1 MGCGISKSFVQ
12 GAECEIFLAI
22 TYLCSSYITEEEIN
36 DLEKLFMYIID
47 CGALYFQKSER
58 DLPYVGLIEKKI
70 LKKGMEK
77 SIPDLKAE
85 FMCMCVREKKI
96 TVLKFM

>member
-36 DLEKLFMYIID
+36 DLEKLLYLRYLVVLLREVAIHIYNRLWSLVFPKIRKGSSL
-47 CGALYFQKSER
+47 CGFDWKEN
-58 DLPYVGLIEKKI
+58 PEKGYGK
-70 LKKGMEK
+70 
-77 SIPDLKAE
+77 
-85 FMCMCVREKKI
+85 
-96 TVLKFM
+96 